1 MNTTKTKIKKTVSH
15 AKSSSM
21 PPQVISE
28 IHLIELDRIEVRPQ
42 VRRYFDLES
51 IEELAKDIEHNGLL
65 QPVIVNPIGDEKYRL
80 VCGERR
86 LRAIYLLKQKAIP
99 AIITK
104 MDERAIIVAQIAENI
119 QREEMTLWDTAA
131 ALDALMIEL
140 DSLDA
145 VAGQIKK
152 SKAWVSKRLA
162 VMKYGTSAKNLIND
176 GITKD
181 VEILSILDNI
191 EKTKG
196 IGKAIKLEAAIREG
210 MTRDEVRTF
219 KNEEGEKGEDGNST
233 PKTKDAGMNTTE
245 KAEAIENE
253 LNGMT
258 NDNIALLLAAIT
270 SPIKNEREKAKA
282 YIRDMTK
289 GKAAEYFKIED

>member
-1 MNTTKTKIKKTVSH
+1 MNTTKTKKTVSH
-15 AKSSSM
+15 AKSSIM
-21 PPQVISE
+21 PPQVVSE
-28 IHLIELDRIEVRPQ
+28 IHLIPLDRIEVRPQ
-42 VRRYFDLES
+42 VRKFFDSES
-51 IEELAKDIEHNGLL
+51 IEELAKDIEQNGLL
-65 QPVIVNPIGDEKYRL
+65 QPIIVNPIGDEKYRL

-86 LRAIYLLKQKAIP
+86 LRAILFLKQKAIP
-99 AIITK
+99 ALITK
-104 MDERAIIVAQIAENI
+104 MDERAIIITQIAENI

-131 ALDALMIEL
+131 ALDLLMIEL
-140 DSLDA
+140 DSLES

-162 VMKYGTSAKNLIND
+162 VMKYGTAAKNLLND
-176 GITKD
+176 GITED

-219 KNEEGEKGEDGNST
+219 KNEEEGEGGNDST
-233 PKTKDAGMNTTE
+233 PKTKDAGMNTQE
-245 KAEAIENE
+245 KADAIENE

-270 SPIKNEREKAKA
+270 SPKKDEREKAKA

-289 GKAAEYFKIED
+289 GKAAEYFKLEN